1 MESTYLKHF
10 LQKVGNS
17 VHSINTI
24 VVGLD
29 GVEKR
34 VCTKSNSLT
43 ITWSPKDP
51 KVSSRSAR
59 KFVINAS
66 LVFITEAIK
75 QYMLEVMKN
84 PLFKDRFQDIP
95 TDKQL
100 SEKFEL
106 FSNKFI
112 IQTEYWIPCVLL
124 LFHWRNQIVH
134 TNSKAKLSSVQVEL
148 LKKNSQIIKQEHA
161 HTDIEVMLEHFQNHA
176 ITLKDISTL
185 IAITIKTIRSI
196 DGQLE
201 IEYKSVDEIMT
212 EVKNIGRYDEYL
224 SICKE
229 TNLDIRSRKLNH
241 FLRLYFKNLHED
253 LENELINQCLKG

>member
-10 LQKVGNS
+10 LQKAGNS
-17 VHSINTI
+17 VHSINTT

-29 GVEKR
+29 GVEKGI
-34 VCTKSNSLT
+34 CSKSNSLT

-59 KFVINAS
+59 KFVINAA

-75 QYMLEVMKN
+75 QYMLDVIKN
-84 PLFKDRFQDIP
+84 PLFKTRFQDIP

-124 LFHWRNQIVH
+124 LLHWRNQIVH
-134 TNSKAKLSSVQVEL
+134 TNSKAKLSNSQVEI
-148 LKKNSQIIKQEHA
+148 LKQNSQVIKQEHA
-161 HTDIEVMLEHFQNHA
+161 QTDIEVMLEHFQKHA

-185 IAITIKTIRSI
+185 IAIAIKTIRSI
-196 DGQLE
+196 DEQLK
-201 IEYKSVDEIMT
+201 IEYKSIDEIMT
-212 EVKNIGRYDEYL
+212 EIENIGRYDEFL

-241 FLRLYFKNLHED
+241 FIGLHFKNLNED
-253 LENELINQCLKG
+253 LKNELNDQCLKG